1 MASSRSGVPSDL
13 PGDLP
18 RPDVVET
25 RVSVPT
31 TSGIEVKSIDWVPLT
46 ERTGRPSSLFSLWF
60 MSNANLT
67 TLATGMVGVAMGAN
81 FVVSVVA
88 ILLGVCVGTVFT
100 AFHSAQGPQLGLPQ
114 MIQSRA
120 QFGYRGVAIVC
131 LVVVASIVGFNI
143 FNQLLAG
150 QVLTTTT
157 GADAGAWWFVLITA
171 LALTLAIIGY
181 HWIHRVQ
188 KWLTILFLATF
199 GVFTVV
205 ALFVLPL
212 GSDAFSFA
220 AFDWPAF
227 LVQFAAAAAY
237 ALGWAPYVSDYSR
250 YLPPQTSPR
259 AALFHTASGVIV
271 GAAWLMVLG
280 AFVASLFADADPVAA
295 IAAAADQILPGLG
308 VVLLWSALP
317 ALITVIT
324 INIYAASIEL
334 ITVAD
339 SFRPVRP
346 TRLTRI
352 VACSIIGLGG
362 LLGAAFSTG
371 EFLDSFG
378 SFLVVLLYVLV
389 PWTSVNLVDYY
400 LVRRGRY
407 AVAEMFRPHGIYGA
421 WGWRGITAYVVG
433 IVAMIPFVV
442 TTWFV
447 GPVAA
452 AIGGVDVAL
461 FVGLIA
467 SAIAYVLLAR
477 GLDLDAE
484 RRLAS
489 EEAEAA
495 GIRSVSFGTS
505 ER

>member
-81 FVVSVVA
+81 FAVSVVA

-157 GADAGAWWFVLITA
+157 GADAGVWWFVLITA
-171 LALTLAIIGY
+171 LALTLAIVGY

-271 GAAWLMVLG
+271 GAGWLMVLG

>member
-1 MASSRSGVPSDL
+1 MSESNIRPPEPRIGQNAVAL
-13 PGDLP
+13 P
-18 RPDVVET
+18 
-25 RVSVPT
+25 VS
-31 TSGIEVKSIDWVPLT
+31 SGIEVKSIDWVPLA
-46 ERTGRPSSLFSLWF
+46 ERTGKPSSLFSLWF

-81 FVVSVVA
+81 FLVSLAA
-88 ILLGVCVGTVFT
+88 IVLGVCIGTVFT

-131 LVVVASIVGFNI
+131 LVVIASIVGFNI

-150 QVLTTTT
+150 QVLAITT
-157 GADAGAWWFVLITA
+157 GFDAGAWWYILVTA
-171 LALTLAIIGY
+171 LALTLAIVGY

-188 KWLTILFLATF
+188 KLLTWLFLATF
-199 GVFTVV
+199 GVFTVIALV
-205 ALFVLPL
+205 ALPL
-212 GSDAFSFA
+212 APADFSFERMN
-220 AFDWPAF
+220 WPAF

-250 YLPPQTSPR
+250 YLPPQTSP
-259 AALFHTASGVIV
+259 AKALFHTASGVIV
-271 GAAWLMVLG
+271 GAGWLMVLG
-280 AFVASLFADADPVAA
+280 AYVASLFAESDPVGA
-295 IAAAADQILPGLG
+295 IAAAADAILPGLG

-339 SFRPVRP
+339 SFRPVQP
-346 TRLTRI
+346 TRGTRI
-352 VACSIIGLGG
+352 VACAIVGLAG
-362 LLGAAFSTG
+362 LLGAASSTG

-400 LVRRGRY
+400 VVRRGRY

-421 WGWRGITAYVVG
+421 WGWRGISAYVIG

-447 GPVAA
+447 GPVAV

-477 GLDLDAE
+477 GLDLSGE
-484 RRLAS
+484 RHLAS
-489 EEAEAA
+489 EEATAM
-495 GIRSVSFGTS
+495 GVRSVSFAS
-505 ER
+505 RED

>member
-120 QFGYRGVAIVC
+120 QFGYRGVTIVC

-271 GAAWLMVLG
+271 GAGWLMVLG

-362 LLGAAFSTG
+362 LLGAVFSTG